1 MLLAGVWY
9 SKDKPTMT
17 TFLKPIV
24 EEINSLYT
32 QGKVFH
38 AGVFMEDTFMHVSPY
53 KGLVISTPDG
63 KQTLLCVLLMCAVD
77 LPARAI
83 VLNMKQYNGMY
94 GCSFC
99 YDTGKTKI
107 GSPLHRFWPPQS
119 VTPALR
125 THQSVH
131 ENAIDATT
139 TKLPV
144 I

>member
-32 QGKVFH
+32 Q
-38 AGVFMEDTFMHVSPY
+38 
-53 KGLVISTPDG
+53 GLVISTPDG